1 MKNIILPI
9 DFSDNAWNAIFT
21 AVKLYASVK
30 CKFYLLHA
38 YTPKALNIMGSK
50 SQQRLGVIYDSLS
63 EYSRQEL
70 DKVMDYMQEHHH
82 NQKHSFETVSKS
94 DTVEDSVA
102 QMIAEED
109 IHLVCMGTQ
118 GATGS
123 KQVFLGSN
131 TVKVLKKINNCPI
144 LAVPDDYNFQ
154 SLKSLAFPTDFTKKY
169 EKYQLMPMIE
179 LASLWETNIQI
190 VHVAVEFALNDQ
202 QIIHQKLLK
211 ERLAGLDVMF
221 YNIDFEANIAQ
232 TLEKFIDKTEVQM
245 MAMIRYHHTFWEKFI
260 GEPVVKKMTFHAR
273 IPLLVLP
280 E

>member
-21 AVKLYASVK
+21 AVKLYAGVE

-38 YTPKALNIMGSK
+38 YTPKTLNMLGSK
-50 SQQRLGVIYDSLS
+50 SQQRLGVIYNSLS

-70 DKVMDYMQEHHH
+70 DKVMGYMQENHH
-82 NQKHSFETVSKS
+82 NPEHGFEAVSKS
-94 DTVEDSVA
+94 DTVEDA
-102 QMIAEED
+102 IAELITEKD

-123 KQVFLGSN
+123 KQVFIGSN
-131 TVKVLKKINNCPI
+131 TVKALKKINNCPI
-144 LAVPDDYNFQ
+144 LAVPDNYNFQ
-154 SLKSLAFPTDFTKKY
+154 SLKSLAFPTDFSQKY
-169 EKYQLMPMIE
+169 EKHQLMPMIE
-179 LASLWETNIQI
+179 LASLWKTNIQI
-190 VHVAVEFALNDQ
+190 VHVAVEFALNAQ
-202 QIIHQKLLK
+202 QISHQKLLK
-211 ERLAGLDVMF
+211 ERLEGLVVMF
-221 YNIDFEANIAQ
+221 YNIDFEANIAH

-260 GEPVVKKMTFHAR
+260 GEPVVKKMTFHTKV
-273 IPLLVLP
+273 PLLVLP